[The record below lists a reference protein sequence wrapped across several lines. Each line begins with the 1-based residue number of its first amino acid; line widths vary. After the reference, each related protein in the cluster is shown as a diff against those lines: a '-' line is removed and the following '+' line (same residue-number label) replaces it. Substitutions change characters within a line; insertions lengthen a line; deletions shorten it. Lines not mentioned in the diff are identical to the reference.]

1 MTEMVV
7 EVAATPMAGS
17 QAQERRRHPGTGLVR
32 PAKEAGTGTD

>member
-17 QAQERRRHPGTGLVR
+17 QAQERRRHPGTGLER
-32 PAKEAGTGTD
+32 SEKEAESGTD